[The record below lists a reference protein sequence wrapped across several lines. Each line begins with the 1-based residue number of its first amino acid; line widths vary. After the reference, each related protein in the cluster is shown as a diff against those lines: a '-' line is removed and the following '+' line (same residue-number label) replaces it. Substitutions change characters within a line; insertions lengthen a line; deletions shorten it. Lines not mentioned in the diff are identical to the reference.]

1 MVEKDEVACVPYEHR
16 GVQLGEEAGCE
27 IGDQEIET
35 LSESIDI
42 LKSEISDLLSSFSE
56 ELDEITRNRAS
67 QQRIDD
73 YTSLLRRMLVKSS
86 LCYIDDELSFF
97 DGRCYVPMSVRRVCS
112 LMGNLLHDMG
122 VGASDIRKIGDMPLL
137 VLEERRHRTD
147 EGKVVFDNCVLDV
160 ESGAMLPFGTDIYTD
175 YVRPFPYH
183 DDAGC
188 PMWHRFLDE
197 VMPDEDEQSCLQEFF
212 GMCYLDRSRWSVE
225 KFALFVGTGSNGK
238 SVVFDVIKSVIGKDR
253 VSYLSPDQL
262 TNEKQVVSVIGKRL
276 NFAPDIRKGAAF
288 DSALKALSSG
298 QDIQGWRL
306 YAGSMVVKCPPLVF
320 ALNEMPRFRDV
331 TSAFFRR
338 ILLFSFDVTIPEERQ
353 DRSLAARI
361 VENESGGVFR
371 WMMEG
376 LWRLQQRK
384 GEFTCCQKMATNLE
398 NLKRK
403 VRDEENPVLQ
413 YLDSI
418 GYSICETYMGQEA
431 TKVTASA
438 IFHGMGC
445 RLSVNAIAREMSS
458 LNVKRERGTEV
469 RYYLYKK

>member
-1 MVEKDEVACVPYEHR
+1 MTD
-16 GVQLGEEAGCE
+16 
-27 IGDQEIET
+27 
-35 LSESIDI
+35 SIDI
-42 LKSEISDLLSSFSE
+42 LKSELSDLVSSFSG

-73 YTSLLRRMLVKSS
+73 YTSLLRKMLVRSS
-86 LCYIDDELSFF
+86 LCYLNDELSFF
-97 DGRCYVPMSVRRVCS
+97 DGRCYVPVSVRRVCS
-112 LMGNLLHDMG
+112 MIGNLLHDVG
-122 VGASDIRKIGDMPLL
+122 VGASDIRKIGDMPFL
-137 VLEERRHRTD
+137 VLEERRHAID
-147 EGKVVFDNCVLDV
+147 PNKVVFKNCVLDV
-160 ESGAMLPFGTDIYTD
+160 SSGNVLDFGTSVYTD
-175 YVRPFPYH
+175 YLRPFSYEE
-183 DDAGC
+183 GSRY
-188 PMWHRFLDE
+188 PMWKKFLNE
-197 VMPDEDEQSCLQEFF
+197 VMPDEDEQACLQEFF
-212 GMCYLDRSRWSVE
+212 GMCYLDRNVWSVE

-262 TNEKQVVSVIGKRL
+262 TNEKQVVSVVGKRL
-276 NFAPDIRKGAAF
+276 NFAPDIRRGAAF

-306 YAGSMVVKCPPLVF
+306 YAGSTVVKCPPLVF

-376 LWRLQQRK
+376 LWRLQSRR
-384 GEFTCCQKMATNLE
+384 GEFTTCEKMVTNLE
-398 NLKRK
+398 TLKRK

-418 GYSICETYMGQEA
+418 GYSISEVYMGQEA
-431 TKVTASA
+431 TRMPVSA

-445 RLSVNAIAREMSS
+445 RLSVNAIARELSS

-469 RYYLYKK
+469 RYYVYKK

>member
-1 MVEKDEVACVPYEHR
+1 M
-16 GVQLGEEAGCE
+16 L
-27 IGDQEIET
+27 
-35 LSESIDI
+35 ESIDI
-42 LKSEISDLLSSFSE
+42 LKSEISELLSSFSE

-86 LCYIDDELSFF
+86 LCYINDELSFF
-97 DGRCYVPMSVRRVCS
+97 DGRCYVPVSVRRVCS
-112 LMGNLLHDMG
+112 LLGNLLHDNG

-137 VLEERRHRTD
+137 VLEERRYLTD
-147 EGKVVFDNCVLDV
+147 MNKVVFDNCVLDV
-160 ESGAMLPFGTDIYTD
+160 ESGAMLGFSTDIHTD
-175 YVRPFPYH
+175 YVRPFAYEEN
-183 DDAGC
+183 AGC
-188 PMWHRFLDE
+188 PMWQRFLDE
-197 VMPDEDEQSCLQEFF
+197 VMPDEDEQACLQEFF
-212 GMCYLDRSRWSVE
+212 GMCYLDRNRWSVE

-238 SVVFDVIKSVIGKDR
+238 SVVFDVIKAVIGKDR

-276 NFAPDIRKGAAF
+276 NFAPDIRRGAAF

-298 QDIQGWRL
+298 QDVQGWRL
-306 YAGSMVVKCPPLVF
+306 YSGSTVVKCPPLVF

-353 DRSLAARI
+353 DRSLAAKI
-361 VENESGGVFR
+361 IENESGGVFR

-376 LWRLQQRK
+376 LWRLQQRR
-384 GEFTCCQKMATNLE
+384 GEFSYCMKMTTNLE
-398 NLKRK
+398 KLKKK
-403 VRDEENPVLQ
+403 VRDEENPVLE

-418 GYSICETYMGQEA
+418 GYSICETYMGQEP
-431 TKVTASA
+431 TRMPVGA

-445 RLSVNAIAREMSS
+445 RISVNAIARELSS
-458 LNVKRERGTEV
+458 FNVKRERGTEV
-469 RYYLYKK
+469 RYFVYKK